1 MQDSLLMKQLAALVV
16 IVICALPGFR
26 LAGALFDSAANE
38 ACGGY
43 AAEYQLTL
51 EEATGFLA
59 WRRGSRTEFNCQ
71 FRSANGEMTFISESD
86 GQINKTWRYWWLRL
100 GGWAF
105 ATGSLVVGVAFSG
118 MAGLLRTDD

>member
-16 IVICALPGFR
+16 IIISALVGFR
-26 LAGALFDSAANE
+26 FADALFDSAADE

-71 FRSANGEMTFISESD
+71 FRSANDEMTFISESD
-86 GQINKTWRYWWLRL
+86 GQIDKTWRYWGLRF
-100 GGWAF
+100 GGWAV
-105 ATGSLVVGVAFSG
+105 ATGSLVVGVAISG
-118 MAGLLRTDD
+118 MAGLLPTDD